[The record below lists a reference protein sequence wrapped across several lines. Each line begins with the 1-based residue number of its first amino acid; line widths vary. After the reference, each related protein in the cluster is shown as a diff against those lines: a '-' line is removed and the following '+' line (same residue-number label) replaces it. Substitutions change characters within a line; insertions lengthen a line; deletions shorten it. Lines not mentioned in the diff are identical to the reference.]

1 MGNSASQKIFVSG
14 PRFENERKVMVNDDS
29 LIPPRYFL
37 ISL

>member
-14 PRFENERKVMVNDDS
+14 LRFENERKVMVNDDS